1 MNLPNSK
8 CNFLHFTTVK
18 LLSRT
23 VFDLLDI
30 DVSGISGSLSES
42 KMDED
47 EGKKK

>member
-42 KMDED
+42 KMNDED
-47 EGKKK
+47 TKGK

>member
-47 EGKKK
+47 EPKK